1 MVEIIILSIVQGI
14 TEFLP
19 ISSSAHLILISK
31 YFNFS
36 NENLTLDVSLH
47 LGSLLAIILY
57 FRKELLDFVNNKK
70 LFFKIILSSIP
81 VMIFGF
87 LLIKLNLI
95 DSLRNYK
102 VIGWSTIIFGIVLFY
117 CDQLKVKKSFNK
129 DFNYMT
135 ALYIGLFQ
143 VLALIPGA
151 SRSGITMS
159 GARFFNFNRVTA
171 AKISFLLSIPT
182 LGAASLFNIQQLII
196 EKNFSFSLLNLLGV
210 CLSFVFSY
218 ITIKFLIKF
227 LKEFSLISFV
237 IYRIILG
244 LVILFYAYL

>member
-47 LGSLLAIILY
+47 FGSLLAIVLY
-57 FRKELLDFVNNKK
+57 FRKELLDFINNKQ

-81 VMIFGF
+81 VMVFGF
-87 LLIKLNLI
+87 LLIKYNLI
-95 DSLRNYK
+95 DNLRNYK
-102 VIGWSTIIFGIVLFY
+102 VIGWSTIIFGVVLYF
-117 CDQLKVKKSFNK
+117 CDQLKVKKSFDK
-129 DFNYMT
+129 DFNYIT

-143 VLALIPGA
+143 ILSLIPGV

-159 GARFFNFNRVTA
+159 GARFFNFDRVNS

-196 EKNFSFSLLNLLGV
+196 EKNFTFSLLNFLGV
-210 CLSFVFSY
+210 CLSFLFSY
-218 ITIKFLIKF
+218 ITIKFLLKF
-227 LKEFSLISFV
+227 LQKFSLVSFV
-237 IYRIILG
+237 VYRIFLG

>member
-1 MVEIIILSIVQGI
+1 MLEVIILSIVQGI

-36 NENLTLDVSLH
+36 NENLTLNVSLH

-57 FRKELLDFVNNKK
+57 FRNELFDFINNKK

-182 LGAASLFNIQQLII
+182 LGAASLFNIQQLLI

-210 CLSFVFSY
+210 CLSFIFSY

>member
-1 MVEIIILSIVQGI
+1 MFEVIILSIVQGI

-19 ISSSAHLILISK
+19 ISSSAHLILLSK

-47 LGSLLAIILY
+47 LGSLLAIVLY
-57 FRKELLDFVNNKK
+57 FRRELLDFINNKQ
-70 LFFKIILSSIP
+70 LFFKILLSSLP

-87 LLIKLNLI
+87 LLIKFNLI
-95 DSLRNYK
+95 DHLRNYK
-102 VIGWSTIIFGIVLFY
+102 IIGWSTIIFGVVLYY
-117 CDQLKVKKSFNK
+117 CDQLKIKRSFNK
-129 DFNYMT
+129 DFNYSA

-143 VLALIPGA
+143 ILSLIPGV

-159 GARFFNFNRVTA
+159 GARFLNFDRVNS

-182 LGAASLFNIQQLII
+182 LGAASLFNVQKLII
-196 EKNFSFSLLNLLGV
+196 EKNFSFSLLNLFGV
-210 CLSFVFSY
+210 CLSFLFSY

-227 LKEFSLISFV
+227 LQKFSLISFV
-237 IYRIILG
+237 VYRVILG
-244 LVILFYAYL
+244 LIILFFTYL